1 MYESQDMTL
10 RASPVLTCHLI
21 RDHTPGFFTLLLF
34 FLKCLFVLDVERLS
48 VSNSTLCEAIKSF
61 EGILSCDLSFTVGD
75 KITILTRT
83 EKQYD
88 WWEGKLRGKIGIFPA
103 NFVRVLTVNET
114 F

>member
-1 MYESQDMTL
+1 ML
-10 RASPVLTCHLI
+10 RSLPFKTGKKDKQVKRQRPKSVHSS
-21 RDHTPGFFTLLLF
+21 RNNN
-34 FLKCLFVLDVERLS
+34 VERLS

>member
-1 MYESQDMTL
+1 ML
-10 RASPVLTCHLI
+10 RSLPFKTGKKDKQVKRQRPKSVLSS
-21 RDHTPGFFTLLLF
+21 RNNN
-34 FLKCLFVLDVERLS
+34 VERLS

-88 WWEGKLRGKIGIFPA
+88 WWEGKLR
-103 NFVRVLTVNET
+103 
-114 F
+114 